1 MEEFLRE
8 HGFEEAEDYDDVLE
22 CNFDADDPILAEL
35 GIDIEDGDF
44 ATIQFNMSTCE
55 AEVFWDGGYSDN
67 IDLDELREVL
77 S

>member
-22 CNFDADDPILAEL
+22 CTFDADDPVLVRL
-35 GIDIEDGDF
+35 GLDIEDGDYV
-44 ATIQFNMSTCE
+44 TIQFNTSTSE
-55 AEVFWDGGYSDN
+55 AEVFLDGGYGDV
-67 IDLDELREVL
+67 DLDELREVL